1 MLTLYFNYI
10 QIFFNLGQCISL
22 VKCKC
27 TRNNEILISEC
38 EIWVITPSLFA
49 HRRRHI
55 SAVLNVRGMVHQT
68 DRQEILAVVR
78 DLENSDSS
86 INLPRERALFS
97 EIAVAKDMSCL
108 GLVLIRF
115 GLTVSSWVASARP
128 HRNHSRRSWN
138 EKHKEGRPQSKRFA
152 EN

>member
-1 MLTLYFNYI
+1 MKYEP
-10 QIFFNLGQCISL
+10 CPRS
-22 VKCKC
+22 
-27 TRNNEILISEC
+27 LISS
-38 EIWVITPSLFA
+38 P
-49 HRRRHI
+49 HRRKHI
-55 SAVLNVRGMVHQT
+55 SAMLNVRGMVHQT

-86 INLPRERALFS
+86 INLPRDRALFS

-128 HRNHSRRSWN
+128 RRNRSRRSRN
-138 EKHKEGRPQSKRFA
+138 EKRADDRPQSSRAKRFT
-152 EN
+152 EP

>member
-1 MLTLYFNYI
+1 MLFWLCNTKYEPLCPLTL
-10 QIFFNLGQCISL
+10 
-22 VKCKC
+22 
-27 TRNNEILISEC
+27 ILS
-38 EIWVITPSLFA
+38 S

-86 INLPRERALFS
+86 INLPRDRALFS

-128 HRNHSRRSWN
+128 CHSQSRRSRN
-138 EKHKEGRPQSKRFA
+138 EKHADNRPLSSHGKRFT
-152 EN
+152 EP

>member
-1 MLTLYFNYI
+1 MQKLGEWYMLF
-10 QIFFNLGQCISL
+10 SL
-22 VKCKC
+22 CLL
-27 TRNNEILISEC
+27 ILS
-38 EIWVITPSLFA
+38 S
-49 HRRRHI
+49 HRRRHV

-78 DLENSDSS
+78 DLETSDSS
-86 INLPRERALFS
+86 INLPRDHALFS

-128 HRNHSRRSWN
+128 CRNRNRRSWN
-138 EKHKEGRPQSKRFA
+138 EKHADNRPSHAKRFT
-152 EN
+152 ET